1 MTHEQRLL
9 RDLHHPRHA
18 VHMLGRD
25 ALLAAIVRGW
35 HATIVRRGKQKEYRE
50 KLKGRQ

>member
-35 HATIVRRGKQKEYRE
+35 HAKVILHAKQKEYRE
-50 KLKGRQ
+50 KVKGRQ